1 MSALPNQVNYNEPLL
16 MLPENTTNFLVAA
29 LPTNGSTFGPGSIAQ
44 VDLTTNRGF
53 LDPASLSFRYK
64 ITTTS
69 AAGQA
74 TKIVGTPAY
83 TFINKYVCYANS
95 QTIETISNYNT
106 VANMLVNLQLSV
118 ADKLGQQYSLG
129 YLDTT
134 TSPVSNEALDGRLC
148 TTAGETFSLSAPL
161 YSLLGNSEKLIPLFL
176 LQNMRLEFTFE
187 SLANVSSNLYGDVTT
202 NGSTMTGYTISNFEV
217 IYNVIDFGQE
227 VQRQIM
233 SENPTGKIRIKSSS
247 YNTSIAPIASG
258 TSGNINLIYN
268 LRYASIKSAFLNI
281 GGTIVGTAT
290 ATDPN
295 SANKNMDSI
304 DLTVNNGDYSLQI
317 AGINYPQKPLS
328 TLNNKAGVMNELR
341 RAMGSIFGSNVAMSI
356 NAHEF
361 GRVGTSVTTYDKP
374 GKFYVGIN
382 LQKLTVPSKAF
393 FTGVSTQNSPITAI
407 INTNTATNQLYNV
420 MLIAVYDAI
429 IDIDTQTKQ
438 VVIVS

>member
-1 MSALPNQVNYNEPLL
+1 MSALPSQVNYSEPLL
-16 MLPENTTNFLVAA
+16 TLPENTTNFLVAA

-53 LDPASLSFRYK
+53 LDPASLSIRYK

-69 AAGQA
+69 ASTTQ

-106 VANMLVNLQLSV
+106 VANMLVNLNMSV
-118 ADKLGQQYSLG
+118 ADKVGQQYSLG
-129 YLDTT
+129 YVDYTT
-134 TSPVSNEALDGRLC
+134 TPVTNEALDGRLC
-148 TTAGETFSLSAPL
+148 AATTDTFSCSAPL
-161 YSLLGNSEKLIPLFL
+161 FSMLGNSEKLIPLFL

-187 SLANVSSNLYGDVTT
+187 SLANVSSNLTVDITT

-217 IYNVIDFGQE
+217 VYNVIDFGPE
-227 VQRQIM
+227 IQRQIIA
-233 SENPTGKIRIKSSS
+233 ENPKILIKSSS
-247 YNTSIAPIASG
+247 YNTSIAPVASG

-281 GGTIVGTAT
+281 GGTSVSNSLG
-290 ATDPN
+290 

-304 DLTVNNGDYSLQI
+304 DLTNSNGDYSLQI
-317 AGINYPQKPLS
+317 AGISYPQKPLS
-328 TLNNKAGVMNELR
+328 TLNNKAGIMNELR
-341 RAMGSIFGSNVAMSI
+341 RSMGSIFGNNVAMSI
-356 NAHEF
+356 NAYEF
-361 GRVGTSVTTYDKP
+361 SRTDSLGTTYDKP
-374 GKFYVGIN
+374 GKFFVGIN
-382 LQKLTVPSKAF
+382 LQKLTIPSKAF

-407 INTNTATNQLYNV
+407 INSNTATAQLFNV
-420 MLIAVYDAI
+420 MLIACYDAI

-438 VVIVS
+438 IVIVS

>member
-1 MSALPNQVNYNEPLL
+1 MSALSSQVNYSEPLL
-16 MLPENTTNFLVAA
+16 TLPENTTNFLVAA

-53 LDPASLSFRYK
+53 LDPASLSIRYK

-69 AAGQA
+69 AATTQ

-83 TFINKYVCYANS
+83 TFINKFVCYANS

-106 VANMLVNLQLSV
+106 VANMLVNLNRSV
-118 ADKLGQQYSLG
+118 ADKVGQQYSLG
-129 YLDTT
+129 YVDYTT
-134 TSPVSNEALDGRLC
+134 TPVTNEALDGRLC
-148 TTAGETFSLSAPL
+148 VATTDTFSCSAPL
-161 YSLLGNSEKLIPLFL
+161 YSLIGNSEKLIPLFL

-187 SLANVSSNLYGDVTT
+187 SLANVSSNLLVDITT

-217 IYNVIDFGQE
+217 VYNVIDFGPE
-227 VQRQIM
+227 IQRQIIA
-233 SENPTGKIRIKSSS
+233 ENPKILIKSSS
-247 YNTSIAPIASG
+247 YNTSIAPVASG

-281 GGTIVGTAT
+281 GGTSTS
-290 ATDPN
+290 N
-295 SANKNMDSI
+295 SLGSAAKNMDSI
-304 DLTVNNGDYSLQI
+304 DLTNSNGDYSLQI
-317 AGINYPQKPLS
+317 AGISYPQKPLS
-328 TLNNKAGVMNELR
+328 TLNNKAGIMNELR
-341 RAMGSIFGSNVAMSI
+341 LIMGSIFGNNVSMSI
-356 NAHEF
+356 NAIEF
-361 GRVGTSVTTYDKP
+361 SRTDSLGTSYDKP

-382 LQKLTVPSKAF
+382 LQKLTIPSKAF

-407 INTNTATNQLYNV
+407 INSNTATGQLFNV

-438 VVIVS
+438 IVIVS

>member
-1 MSALPNQVNYNEPLL
+1 MSALPNQVNYSEPLM
-16 MLPENTTNFLVAA
+16 MLPENTMNFLATA
-29 LPTNGSTFGPGSIAQ
+29 MPTNGSSFGPGSIAQ

-53 LDPASLSFRYK
+53 LDPASLSIRYK

-69 AAGQA
+69 ASGQA

-83 TFINKYVCYANS
+83 TFINKFVCYANS

-134 TSPVSNEALDGRLC
+134 TSPVTNEALDGRLC

-187 SLANVSSNLYGDVTT
+187 SLANVSSNLYADVTT
-202 NGSTMTGYTISNFEV
+202 NGSTMTGYSITNFEV
-217 IYNVIDFGQE
+217 VYNVIDFGQE
-227 VQRQIM
+227 VQRQITA
-233 SENPTGKIRIKSSS
+233 ENPKIRIKSSS
-247 YNTSIAPIASG
+247 YNTSIAPVASG
-258 TSGNINLIYN
+258 VSGNINLIYN

-281 GGTIVGTAT
+281 GGTIAGTST

-317 AGINYPQKPLS
+317 AGISYPQKPLS
-328 TLNNKAGVMNELR
+328 TLNNKSGIMNELR

-356 NAHEF
+356 NSHEF

-374 GKFYVGIN
+374 GKFWVGIN

-438 VVIVS
+438 VAIVS

>member
-1 MSALPNQVNYNEPLL
+1 MSALPNQVNYSEPLL
-16 MLPENTTNFLVAA
+16 MLPENTQNFLVAA

-69 AAGQA
+69 AAGTQ

-83 TFINKYVCYANS
+83 TFINKFVCYANS

-106 VANMLVNLQLSV
+106 VANMLVNLQMGVS
-118 ADKLGQQYSLG
+118 DKLGQQYNLG
-129 YLDTT
+129 YVNYTT
-134 TSPVSNEALDGRLC
+134 TPVDNETTDGRLC
-148 TTAGETFSLSAPL
+148 ATAGDTFSVSAPL
-161 YSLLGNSEKLIPLFL
+161 YSLIGNSEKLIPLFL

-187 SLANVSSNLYGDVTT
+187 SLANVSSNLLVDITT

-217 IYNVIDFGQE
+217 VYNVIDFGAE

-233 SENPTGKIRIKSSS
+233 AESPKIRIKSSS

-268 LRYASIKSAFLNI
+268 LRYASIKSAFLNM
-281 GGTIVGTAT
+281 GGTNTSNSLG
-290 ATDPN
+290 

-304 DLTVNNGDYSLQI
+304 DVTNSNGDYCLQI

-328 TLNNKAGVMNELR
+328 
-341 RAMGSIFGSNVAMSI
+341 
-356 NAHEF
+356 
-361 GRVGTSVTTYDKP
+361 
-374 GKFYVGIN
+374 
-382 LQKLTVPSKAF
+382 
-393 FTGVSTQNSPITAI
+393 STIR
-407 INTNTATNQLYNV
+407 
-420 MLIAVYDAI
+420 
-429 IDIDTQTKQ
+429 
-438 VVIVS
+438 